1 MVDRL
6 NAETRSKL
14 MSRIRSKWTKP
25 EKRAHNLL
33 KGNNIKHKMHPD
45 LPGNPDILL
54 KDYNTAIF
62 IDGCF
67 WHSCPK
73 HGHIP
78 EQNRVYWQS
87 KLARNV
93 KRDEKNTKTLE
104 LSGIGSIRLWECD
117 VMSKEFKIGQIMRQL
132 TGK

>member
-6 NAETRSKL
+6 NAEARSEL

-25 EKRAHNLL
+25 EIRTHNLL
-33 KGNNIKHKMHPD
+33 KGNKIKHKMHPT

-54 KDYNTAIF
+54 KDYNVAIF
-62 IDGCF
+62 VDGCF

-78 EQNRVYWQS
+78 SQNRTYWQR
-87 KLARNV
+87 KLA
-93 KRDEKNTKTLE
+93 KNTKRDKDNAQILKQC
-104 LSGIGSIRLWECD
+104 GIGCIRLWECD
-117 VMSKEFKIGQIMRQL
+117 VMSPNFGIEHIMRQL
-132 TGK
+132 IKT